1 MASRTSR
8 PCWRLFRALGGDT
21 ARLPPWFVSALAMP
35 AAAHIAAMEAVQP
48 FVDTAISKTVD
59 VPVDYPYED
68 FKNLYREAWRA
79 GLKGLATYRPNTIV
93 GAVLQTN
100 EKGPPR
106 PELAALRRVD
116 GISAIL
122 RVVTTRT
129 FTL

>member
-21 ARLPPWFVSALAMP
+21 AAALVRVGAGDAGRRAHRGDGGG
-35 AAAHIAAMEAVQP
+35 AAVRRHAV
-48 FVDTAISKTVD
+48 SKTVD
-59 VPVDYPYED
+59 VPVGYPYED